1 MSRGS
6 TYRARVGYI
15 DTDQA
20 GVAHHTT
27 YLRWL
32 EQARIELLREG
43 GLEYRSWEAGTHLGL
58 PVVEAHVRYL
68 QPARFDDVVL
78 VETRVGAASRAA
90 LRFDS
95 RMTIEGR
102 PDTVIHEAQIRLA
115 CVHTPSGGV
124 MHPLSGG
131 PRRMP
136 DEVLRAC
143 LGEGFEAE
151 LVGAGKTRPGR

>member
-1 MSRGS
+1 VTRRS

-20 GVAHHTT
+20 GVVHHTT
-27 YLRWL
+27 YLRWF

-68 QPARFDDVVL
+68 QPARFDDIVL
-78 VETRVGAASRAA
+78 VETWVGAASRAA

-95 RMTIEGR
+95 RVTIEGR
-102 PDTVIHEAQIRLA
+102 AELIHEAQIRLA
-115 CVHTPSGGV
+115 CVH
-124 MHPLSGG
+124 LAGG

-143 LGEGFEAE
+143 LGPDFEGQ

>member
-1 MSRGS
+1 MTRRS

-20 GVAHHTT
+20 GVVHHTT

-43 GLEYRSWEAGTHLGL
+43 GLEYKAWEAGTRLGL

-78 VETRVGAASRAA
+78 CETWIGAASRAA
-90 LRFDS
+90 IRFDS
-95 RMTIEGR
+95 RVTVEGN
-102 PDTVIHEAQIRLA
+102 PTVIHEAQIRLA
-115 CVHTPSGGV
+115 CVH
-124 MHPLSGG
+124 LDGG

-143 LGEGFEAE
+143 LGPGFEAE
-151 LVGAGKTRPGR
+151 LVGVGRTRPGR